1 MSPAHALRF
10 AIALF
15 SAHFVLPVATPQ
27 QSHAAKVHQITGLVG
42 VKDNAKGSLSVE
54 GDHLH
59 FARGNQTA
67 DVAATSVQDVVTGA
81 DTEKAIGKTIGL
93 LSMAAPYESGR
104 FLSLF
109 RKKID
114 TLTIKSRDSDGA
126 LHGAIFTMH
135 VGAAEELKKELLA
148 QGAHSVAPEA
158 EAVPPVAAN
167 SSEKSNVQPSIAST
181 PVQSNQ
187 PVPVKIKASAI
198 QVEMI
203 QSDEIKLPSEFQVA
217 LYEKLIQQLQK
228 RGGFQRIFRD
238 GDRNASDVPGLVILH
253 SNVSGFKAGSERAR
267 EVTTVFGWTSIKV
280 HCRFTNPDG
289 ATLLERDVSGKVRFF
304 GGNLRATYDFAKK
317 TARVTRENFSSP
329 ATGQ

>member
-1 MSPAHALRF
+1 MSPAQALRF
-10 AIALF
+10 AIALC
-15 SAHFVLPVATPQ
+15 SAHILLPVASPQ
-27 QSHAAKVHQITGLVG
+27 QSNPVKVHQITGLVG
-42 VKDNAKGSLSVE
+42 VKDNAKGLLSVE

-59 FARGNQTA
+59 FTRGNQTS
-67 DVAATSVQDVVTGA
+67 DVAATSMQDVVTGA
-81 DTEKAIGKTIGL
+81 DTEKAVGKTIGL

-114 TLTIKSRDSDGA
+114 TLTIKYRDSDGA

-135 VGAAEELKKELLA
+135 VGNAEVLRKGLLA
-148 QGAHSVAPEA
+148 QDAHSVA
-158 EAVPPVAAN
+158 
-167 SSEKSNVQPSIAST
+167 SETDVTHPTSTNAPDQPSVQMSIAPS
-181 PVQSNQ
+181 VQSNQ
-187 PVPVKIKASAI
+187 PAPVKIKASAI

-228 RGGFQRIFRD
+228 RGTFQHVFRD
-238 GDRNASDVPGLVILH
+238 GDRNAADVSGLVILQ
-253 SNVSGFKAGSERAR
+253 SNVRGFKAGSERAR
-267 EVTTVFGWTSIKV
+267 EVTTVFGATSIKV
-280 HCRFTNPDG
+280 HCRFTNPEG

-317 TARVTRENFSSP
+317 TARVARENFSSTGP
-329 ATGQ
+329 AQ